1 MVEFRT
7 RPDGSK
13 YPITPKGGGVKML
26 VGAGVLLAVVG
37 GAGGL
42 TLGGGAALGDSAG
55 AAADSLPGNLA
66 GDVADSLP
74 GRNLS
79 TRKAEGKKSA
89 QRGKTDEAFS
99 RLKLK
104 QLKKTAKRDLEDPA
118 DTPPRFVTCCCEISV
133 ASLAEA
139 AIHGTRDWTRER
151 TDIRTRFCWGL
162 PNFGVSV
169 SREQSLRKDL
179 SPWT

>member
-1 MVEFRT
+1 VVEIRT

-13 YPITPKGGGVKML
+13 YPLTPKGGGVKML
-26 VGAGVLLAVVG
+26 VAAGVLVAAVG
-37 GAGGL
+37 GASGL

-55 AAADSLPGNLA
+55 TAADSLPGNLA

-99 RLKLK
+99 RLNLK
-104 QLKKTAKRDLEDPA
+104 QLKKTAKQDLECLINSTSKVQEFLAHTPCTSLDRA
-118 DTPPRFVTCCCEISV
+118 LYAVETDTATPR
-133 ASLAEA
+133 
-139 AIHGTRDWTRER
+139 
-151 TDIRTRFCWGL
+151 
-162 PNFGVSV
+162 
-169 SREQSLRKDL
+169 
-179 SPWT
+179 